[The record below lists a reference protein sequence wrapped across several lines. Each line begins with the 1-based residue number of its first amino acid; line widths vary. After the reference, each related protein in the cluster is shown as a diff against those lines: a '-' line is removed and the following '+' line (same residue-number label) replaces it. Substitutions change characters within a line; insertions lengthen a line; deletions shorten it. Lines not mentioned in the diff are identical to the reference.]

1 MTRMVDISQKE
12 ASLRMAKAKGTL
24 KLKKSTVSAIK
35 EKRTKKGDVLSTAKT
50 AAILAVKKTPD
61 MIPLCHPIPINSVD
75 ITLDLGEDIIVCEC
89 TVSAHYSTGVEME
102 SLVGVSVALLT
113 VWDMVKYLEKDE
125 HGQYPITNIS
135 NIKVVSKHKA

>member
-1 MTRMVDISQKE
+1 
-12 ASLRMAKAKGTL
+12 
-24 KLKKSTVSAIK
+24 
-35 EKRTKKGDVLSTAKT
+35 
-50 AAILAVKKTPD
+50 